1 MSTRRHILAA
11 AFALTG
17 LLAANTN
24 AQGPSRD
31 RMPIADVTMDRRLN
45 ICHIST
51 LSPTQCGIAT
61 YVEDLIE
68 SLPGVDSTLI
78 RLVRDQEGAGEV
90 RRTISVENKESYEQ
104 AVHYINDSHQI
115 DLVSIQ

>member
-1 MSTRRHILAA
+1 MGDQGHSDSRLA
-11 AFALTG
+11 FVR
-17 LLAANTN
+17 
-24 AQGPSRD
+24 SEMR
-31 RMPIADVTMDRRLN
+31 IADVTMDRRLN

-51 LSPTQCGIAT
+51 LSTTQCGIAT
-61 YVEDLIE
+61 FVEDLIE